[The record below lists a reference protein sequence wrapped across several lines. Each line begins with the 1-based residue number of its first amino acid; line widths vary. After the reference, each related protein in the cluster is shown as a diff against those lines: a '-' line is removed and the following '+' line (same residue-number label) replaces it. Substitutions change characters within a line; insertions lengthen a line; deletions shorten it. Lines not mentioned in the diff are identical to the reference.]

1 MFKKAVKHE
10 SKLRLAIAGPSGSGK
25 TYTALAIGTALGK
38 VALVDTESGSASKY
52 ADIFPFDVAEMHAP
66 FHPRK
71 YAEAIL
77 AAAAAGYD
85 VIILD
90 SLSHAWFAT
99 GGVLDIV
106 DEAAKRSRSNNTYMA
121 WKEGTPAQNMLV
133 EAIVTAPIHVIGTMR
148 SKTEYALVT
157 NDRGKQEPR
166 KMGMAPIQRDGFEYE
181 FDVMLDMD
189 IENTAVVTK
198 SRCSALAGK
207 VLSKPGRDVAGVLRE
222 WLSGAPA
229 VENVKPKLDPV
240 IHPNEVR
247 LAARDDY
254 EMHISPGDPTPER
267 QTVTATPEPE
277 QAPEYTDDE
286 LAIYNASARDFFT
299 VAATLIPRYDHP
311 AAVKNAAKK
320 LQFAK
325 VPADALAR
333 VEMYCAI
340 RDYALARDAEEAGAD
355 AAQQAVLI
363 DAEFI
368 DKNFTDGAYAE

>member
-1 MFKKAVKHE
+1 MFQKAVKHE

-52 ADIFPFDVAEMHAP
+52 ADVFSFDVAEMHAP

-71 YAEAIL
+71 YAEAI
-77 AAAAAGYD
+77 AAAATAGYD
-85 VIILD
+85 VVILD

-106 DEAAKRSRSNNTYMA
+106 DEAAKRSRSGNTYMA

-133 EAIVTAPIHVIGTMR
+133 EAIVTAQIHVIGTMR

-157 NDRGKQEPR
+157 NERGKQEPR

-189 IENTAVVTK
+189 IENTGVVTK

-207 VLSKPGRDVAGVLRE
+207 VIQKPGREVADILRD

-229 VENVKPKLDPV
+229 
-240 IHPNEVR
+240 
-247 LAARDDY
+247 
-254 EMHISPGDPTPER
+254 
-267 QTVTATPEPE
+267 
-277 QAPEYTDDE
+277 QAPAPAKAQPVKAAQTDDTPRLTDDE
-286 LAIYNASARDFFT
+286 MVIMEATARDFFT

-311 AAVKNAAKK
+311 NAVKNAAKK
-320 LQFAK
+320 LDFAK
-325 VPADALAR
+325 VPADATAR
-333 VEMYCAI
+333 VEMYRAI
-340 RDYALARDAEEAGAD
+340 RDYALQRDADEAGAE
-355 AAQQAVLI
+355 QAPLI
-363 DAEFI
+363 DEDFI
-368 DKNFTDGAYAE
+368 RKNFEDAGAFDTE